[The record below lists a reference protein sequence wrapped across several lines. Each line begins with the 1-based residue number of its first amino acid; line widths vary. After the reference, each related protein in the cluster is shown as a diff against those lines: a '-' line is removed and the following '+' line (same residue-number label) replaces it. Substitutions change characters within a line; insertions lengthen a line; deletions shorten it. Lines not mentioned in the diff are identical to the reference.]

1 MRTMKFHRLMPAFF
15 LIMLVSC
22 KTMQIEKPAESYL
35 PANLQPALSELPLQ
49 IEIDVKQL
57 EAALNRQM
65 TGLLFQEDKLN
76 NQDLSV
82 KVWKVQNFTFTV
94 KNNVIEYRVPL
105 KIWSRFAWTVEK
117 FGIAV
122 GDRYEANGSIVLT
135 FATTVDIDKNWKLVA
150 KTTSKGYQWIETP
163 KINVMGVSV
172 PVKPIA
178 DYALKESQQMITD
191 QIDQTLSQMVELKKY
206 AGMAWDEMQ
215 KPLLM
220 SEENNLWLRITPKDV
235 LLSPFETKGQKLTVT
250 LFLQTWIESYLGAKP
265 DAGKP
270 VVLPTFKMSKMQ
282 PREFNLNV
290 AADATFEKISEL
302 ASEQLLNKT
311 FAEGKR
317 SITITDLSVFG
328 SGGKA
333 VFVADVTGSLKGRI
347 YFTGNMVYNP
357 EKMALEVQNP
367 EFDIKTK
374 DALVK
379 SANWLLNGIIIKKI
393 MPYLTYPVKEE
404 LEKLKVEANKS
415 LANYKVYDGVTLN
428 GKLNTLTVTG
438 LDLVPGAVRL
448 NANLKGN
455 VGLKVSDLS
464 L

>member
-1 MRTMKFHRLMPAFF
+1 MRTKIFHRILPAIF
-15 LIMLVSC
+15 LIMLASC
-22 KTMQIEKPAESYL
+22 KTLRVEKPAESYL

-57 EAALNRQM
+57 ENALNKQM

-82 KVWKVQNFTFTV
+82 KVWKAQNFSFTV

-122 GDRYEANGSIVLT
+122 GDRYEANGSIVLN
-135 FATTVDIDKNWKLVA
+135 FATTVGIDKNWKLVA
-150 KTTSKGYQWIETP
+150 KTVSKGYQWIETP
-163 KINVMGVSV
+163 KINVMGITV
-172 PVKPIA
+172 PVKLIA
-178 DYALKESQQMITD
+178 DYALKESQQMITG
-191 QIDQTLSQMVELKKY
+191 QIDQSLSQMVELKKY
-206 AGMAWDEMQ
+206 AGMAWSEMQ
-215 KPLLM
+215 KPMLL

-235 LLSPFETKGQKLTVT
+235 LLSPFETKGQKLNLT
-250 LFLQTWIESYLGAKP
+250 LSLQALIESYFGAKP
-265 DAGKP
+265 EAAKP
-270 VVLPTFKMSKMQ
+270 VALPAFKMSKQQ
-282 PREFNLNV
+282 PGEFNLNV
-290 AADATFEKISEL
+290 ATDATFEKISEL
-302 ASEQLLNKT
+302 ARQQLVNKT
-311 FAEGKR
+311 FTEGKR

-333 VFVADVTGSLKGRI
+333 IFVADVTGSLKGRI
-347 YFTGNMVYNP
+347 YFTGNMVYNQ
-357 EKMALEVQNP
+357 EKMALEVQHP
-367 EFDIKTK
+367 EFDIKTS

-379 SANWLLNGIIIKKI
+379 SANWLLNGLIIKKI
-393 MPYLTYPVKEE
+393 TPYLTYPVREE

-415 LANYKVYDGVTLN
+415 LANYKVYEGVSLN

-448 NANLKGN
+448 NANLRGN
-455 VGLKVSDLS
+455 IGLKVSDLS
-464 L
+464 F